1 MSKSMKKMLLLCA
14 LQTGIGAAAA
24 PLPGTSAILARGTSP
39 EPVVAE
45 KVQRN
50 LIRAYKGNS
59 GSLVTGVHR
68 KISFEIEL
76 AGAGTAGDAPAYGPC
91 LIASGFAETITA
103 GTDVTYNLTGDN
115 NYLTI
120 YCYLDG
126 TLFKMTDA
134 LGTVSL
140 ELNAKSI
147 PVMKYEFLGVYHKAE
162 EVVMPADID
171 IDYSKFIQPE
181 VVGKINTPTLTMH
194 GHAGCTSQLS
204 INLANQLAWKE
215 LINCA
220 GPRSPDRQPTG
231 QIVMEFQKVT
241 TIDWADIVV
250 KGQSGPL
257 NVVHGTQAG
266 NIVELQMPAVQP
278 DAPQIQDDGGDAM
291 VSMAFDINPVQ
302 GNDELV
308 IIVR

>member
-1 MSKSMKKMLLLCA
+1 MKSMKKMLLLVA
-14 LQTGIGAAAA
+14 LQSAAGVEAT
-24 PLPGTSAILARGTSP
+24 PLPGTSAILARGVTP

-45 KVQRN
+45 KVQRA
-50 LIRAYKGNS
+50 LIRPYKGNS
-59 GSLVTGVHR
+59 GSLVTGVHS

-76 AGAGTAGDAPAYGPC
+76 AGSGTAGTAPAYGPC
-91 LIASGFAETITA
+91 LIASGFAETVTA

-115 NYLTI
+115 QYLTI

-147 PVMKYEFLGVYHKAE
+147 PVMKYEFLGVYHKAD
-162 EVVMPADID
+162 EVAMPADVSV
-171 IDYSKFIQPE
+171 DYSKFMQPE
-181 VVGKINTPTLTMH
+181 VVGKINTPTLTFH

-231 QIVMEFQKVT
+231 QIVMEMAKVT
-241 TIDWADIVV
+241 TVDWADVVV
-250 KGQSGPL
+250 KGQKAAL
-257 NVVHGTQAG
+257 NVVHGTNVG
-266 NIVELQMPAVQP
+266 NIVELQMPAAQP
-278 DAPQIQDDGGDAM
+278 EVPQIQDDGGDAM
-291 VSMAFDINPVQ
+291 ISMAFDINPVL